1 MREDEVCGEGEMK
14 KQEMKL
20 ERMEDE
26 DVRKKENQIVIE
38 QY

>member
-1 MREDEVCGEGEMK
+1 MREDEVCEEGEMK

>member
-1 MREDEVCGEGEMK
+1 MREDEVCEEGEMK

-26 DVRKKENQIVIE
+26 DVRKKGNQIVIE